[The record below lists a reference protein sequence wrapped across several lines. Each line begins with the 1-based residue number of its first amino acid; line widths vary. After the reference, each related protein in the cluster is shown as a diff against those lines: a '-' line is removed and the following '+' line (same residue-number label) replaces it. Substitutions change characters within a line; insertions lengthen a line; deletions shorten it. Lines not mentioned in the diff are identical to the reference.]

1 MSRALKAAGLVL
13 LAVVIAGFAL
23 WSGLALWFRLPGPV
37 WLTAG
42 AAGAAV
48 LAGLAAIIMLAT
60 RHRRRAVAAY
70 AVVAL
75 AMLGWWSTIQ
85 PPATADFAPDV
96 ARQVTGVINGDRLI
110 LRDMRNFDWR
120 SETDVTERWEERSYD
135 LGALRHLDL
144 FLSRWDDS
152 GIVHMIMS
160 FGFADGRW
168 LAWSVEVRRL
178 RNGAFSPI
186 GDLFKENPLVLVAAE
201 ERDVIGV
208 RSNIRGED
216 VSRYRLN
223 LRPETIRTVLAEYV
237 ARANGL
243 AVRPEFYNS
252 LTSNCTT
259 SVVTMMRAVGAAVP
273 QDWRLLVNGRLPDYA
288 FDHDALEPGLTLA
301 QAKAKA
307 PVSARAKAAGLGDG
321 YSAAIRRE

>member
-1 MSRALKAAGLVL
+1 MIRALQAAGLFL
-13 LAVVIAGFAL
+13 LAIVVAGFAL
-23 WSGLALWFRLPGPV
+23 WSGLALWFRLPGPG
-37 WLTAG
+37 WLTVG
-42 AAGAAV
+42 AAGAVV
-48 LAGLAAIIMLAT
+48 LAGLAAICLLAT
-60 RHRRRAVAAY
+60 RHRRRAIAAY
-70 AVVAL
+70 AVLAL
-75 AMLGWWSTIQ
+75 AILGWWSTIQ
-85 PPATADFAPDV
+85 PPATADFSPDV
-96 ARQVTGVINGDRLI
+96 ARQVTGVIAGDRLT
-110 LRDMRNFDWR
+110 LRDVRNFDWR
-120 SETDVTERWEERSYD
+120 SETDITERWEERSYD
-135 LGALRHLDL
+135 LGALRNLDL
-144 FLSRWDDS
+144 FLSQWDDS
-152 GIVHMIMS
+152 GIAHMIMS

-223 LRPETIRTVLAEYV
+223 LRPETIRIVLAEYV

-243 AVRPEFYNS
+243 AARPEFYNS

-259 SVVTMMRAVGAAVP
+259 SVVTMMRAVGATVP
-273 QDWRLLVNGRLPDYA
+273 RDWRLLVNGRLPDYA
-288 FDHDALEPGLTLA
+288 YDNDALEPGLTLA

-321 YSAAIRRE
+321 YSAAIRRK